1 VKNKEMS
8 LNLRNDCN
16 CLNKYFYWF
25 SWQDIIL
32 MCWTKNPPTS
42 ILSFYIIFLSFLLDQ
57 KGTKKPRLY
66 KVLMIFYVRF
76 LPRHASRSPSKSKP
90 LLNFVTWLTSAW
102 LAYALRSKTFL
113 EKLLTLY

>member
-1 VKNKEMS
+1 LFE
-8 LNLRNDCN
+8 
-16 CLNKYFYWF
+16 
-25 SWQDIIL
+25 Q
-32 MCWTKNPPTS
+32 
-42 ILSFYIIFLSFLLDQ
+42 IFLLVFLARYYFDVLDEESSYFHPLFLYNFLVLFACS